1 MVWSGPMQSIYTSLG
16 RLSHLGFSKAGLVTI
31 LLMVILAIDTS
42 IFRISDLFRIN
53 MNPNWTTPLFVTLC
67 LLFLILQY
75 FALGAVRSKERR
87 SVGKRGFGVE
97 SLNKFILPV
106 QVILSAI
113 IAFTVLETIFL
124 NYFDT
129 RGVYL
134 AAIISYGAAIFFL
147 LVLAQKFFFW
157 FRLNRNRVVL
167 MYALSSSLLAIKSV
181 FSLMLIIVM
190 STGIPL
196 YVGSSQIGGMT
207 LNISANSLA
216 LTLNNTLTIFSI
228 LSFIIFWISTAMLL
242 TSYAKKLGKIS
253 YWILI
258 SIPLVYF
265 LIQFPALLFKIF
277 EDLLISNPSLYGIM
291 LTVLFGFSS
300 TAGGI
305 LFGIAF
311 WTISR
316 HLEQDNPVKAYTLIA
331 ACGISLFFA
340 SDQGGSV
347 LYRIGGL
354 YPPFGLVTISAMALS
369 SYFMLVGIYSSA
381 ISVAQDSRLRKIV
394 RKSVQEHLH
403 LLDKIGTAEMQ
414 KDVENKVVYLTRSN
428 ASDLIEDTGVEPSLS
443 DADLKQYMKQ
453 VIDEVKRKG
462 EGEIAN

>member
-1 MVWSGPMQSIYTSLG
+1 MVWGSTIQSIYRSLG
-16 RLSHLGFSKAGLVTI
+16 KFSNIGFSKPGLMAI
-31 LLMVILAIDTS
+31 LLMVVLAVDTS

-53 MNPNWTTPLFVTLC
+53 MTADWTTLLFVILC

-75 FALGAVRSKERR
+75 FILGAVRSKTRR
-87 SVGKRGFGVE
+87 AVVTRGFGIV
-97 SLNKFILPV
+97 SLSKFILPV
-106 QVILSAI
+106 QVVLSAI
-113 IAFTVLETIFL
+113 IIFIVLETIFL

-129 RGVYL
+129 RVVYL
-134 AAIISYGAAIFFL
+134 NALISYGTAIFLL
-147 LVLAQKFFFW
+147 LVLAQKFFYW
-157 FRLNRNRVVL
+157 FRLNRNKVVL
-167 MYALSSSLLAIKSV
+167 MYALSSFLLAIKSTI
-181 FSLMLIIVM
+181 SLMLITVM
-190 STGIPL
+190 SSGISS

-207 LNISANSLA
+207 LSISSNPLA
-216 LTLNNTLTIFSI
+216 STLNQTLTITTV

-253 YWILI
+253 YWVLL
-258 SIPLVYF
+258 SIPLIYF
-265 LIQFPALLFKIF
+265 LIQFPALVFKIF
-277 EDLLISNPSLYGIM
+277 EDLLISNPSLYGII

-300 TAGGI
+300 SAGGI

-316 HLEQDNPVKAYTLIA
+316 NLETGNPVKDYTLIA

-340 SDQGGSV
+340 ADQGGSV

-369 SYFMLVGIYSSA
+369 SYSMLVGIYLSA
-381 ISVAQDSRLRKIV
+381 ISVAHDSRLRKLI

-414 KDVENKVVYLTRSN
+414 KDIENKVVYFSRHNT
-428 ASDLIEDTGVEPSLS
+428 SDLIENTGIEPSLS
-443 DADLKQYMKQ
+443 DTDMKQYMKQ
-453 VIDEVKRKG
+453 VVDEVKRKG
-462 EGEIAN
+462 GEVAD